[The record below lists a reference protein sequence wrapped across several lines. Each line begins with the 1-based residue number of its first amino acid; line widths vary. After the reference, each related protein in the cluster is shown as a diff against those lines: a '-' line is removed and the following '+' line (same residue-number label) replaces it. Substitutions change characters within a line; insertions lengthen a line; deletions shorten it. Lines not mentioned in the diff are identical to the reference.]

1 MRLLRYI
8 MVLLLLLPCCG
19 VAAAGASH
27 GDVETREVDVK
38 KIIFDHVKDSYE
50 WHITTIGDTH
60 VTLPLPIILYSTRT
74 GWVVFSSSV
83 FHRAPEYNG
92 FRISQSGN
100 FEGKIVE
107 IDAHGNERRPMLDLS
122 LTKTVVSVFII
133 SLLLIFI
140 ILGTARWYKDRKP
153 TDEAPRGFVGVMEM
167 VIIMVVEGVIKP
179 NVGSTYKKYVPFL
192 LTVFFMIFL
201 TNLMGLLPIFPGGAN
216 VTGNISVALAL
227 ALCTFVAVN
236 VFGNKEYYKELF
248 WPDVPT
254 WLKVPVPLM
263 PVIEL
268 VGVVVKPFALTIRLF
283 ANILAGHT
291 ALLAFVSIIFV
302 TMAVNVY
309 IGSAMTVVSVF
320 FTIFMNVLEL
330 LVAFIQAFVFTMLSS
345 VFIGLSQPEHRKEK
359 H

>member
-1 MRLLRYI
+1 M
-8 MVLLLLLPCCG
+8 
-19 VAAAGASH
+19 
-27 GDVETREVDVK
+27 
-38 KIIFDHVKDSYE
+38 
-50 WHITTIGDTH
+50 
-60 VTLPLPIILYSTRT
+60 
-74 GWVVFSSSV
+74 
-83 FHRAPEYNG
+83 
-92 FRISQSGN
+92 
-100 FEGKIVE
+100 E
-107 IDAHGNERRPMLDLS
+107 IDAYGNERRPVLDLS

-133 SLLLIFI
+133 SLLLILI
-140 ILGTARWYKDRKP
+140 VVGTARWYRNRKP
-153 TDEAPRGFVGVMEM
+153 SDEAPRGFVGVMEM

-216 VTGNISVALAL
+216 VTGNISIALAL

-236 VFGNKEYYKELF
+236 VFGNKEYYKEIF
-248 WPDVPT
+248 WPDVPV
-254 WLKVPVPLM
+254 WLKLPVPLM
-263 PVIEL
+263 PIIEL
-268 VGVVVKPFALTIRLF
+268 VGVMVKPFALTIRLF

-302 TMAVNVY
+302 TMAVNKY
-309 IGSAMTVVSVF
+309 IGGAMTAVSVF

-345 VFIGLSQPEHRKEK
+345 VFIGLSQPEHHKEK

>member
-8 MVLLLLLPCCG
+8 MLMLLLLPCSG
-19 VAAAGASH
+19 AVAASSHDGGGAQA
-27 GDVETREVDVK
+27 VDVK

-50 WHITTIGDTH
+50 WHITTVGDTH
-60 VTLPLPIILYSTRT
+60 VTLPLPIILYSSRT

-83 FHRAPEYNG
+83 FHHADEYNG
-92 FRISQSGN
+92 FRISRSGN
-100 FEGKIVE
+100 YEGKIVE
-107 IDAHGNERRPMLDLS
+107 LDAYGNERRPAFDLS

-133 SLLLIFI
+133 SLLLILI
-140 ILGTARWYKDRKP
+140 VVGTARWYRNRKP
-153 TDEAPRGFVGVMEM
+153 SDEAPRGFVGVMEM

-216 VTGNISVALAL
+216 VTGNISIALAL

-236 VFGNKEYYKELF
+236 VFGNKEYYKEIF
-248 WPDVPT
+248 WPDVPV
-254 WLKVPVPLM
+254 WLKLPVPLM
-263 PVIEL
+263 PIIEL
-268 VGVVVKPFALTIRLF
+268 VGVMVKPFALTIRLF

-302 TMAVNVY
+302 TMAVNKY
-309 IGSAMTVVSVF
+309 IGGAMTAVSVF

-345 VFIGLSQPEHRKEK
+345 VFIGLSQPEHHKEK